1 MNEITEATR
10 KRQKKLPLH
19 KKQKKATRAIPE
31 HFRRKYPG
39 EKQIKGKSWK
49 RLKKKGR
56 KKTART
62 ILGKKGCKRIG
73 KSLRSM
79 GRNILKELFRKKGAE
94 KDFGSHF
101 REKA

>member
-56 KKTART
+56 KKPQ
-62 ILGKKGCKRIG
+62 
-73 KSLRSM
+73 
-79 GRNILKELFRKKGAE
+79 ELFWE
-94 KDFGSHF
+94 KRDAKESGSHSGVWGETF
-101 REKA
+101 